1 MSIQE
6 LLTFDTED
14 SSTLLITEGLPDLT
28 FAETDPDKIMT
39 NLVAIYENFGGRTLS
54 PSDPVYLAFKVITY
68 GLVST
73 RQRIDYTGKQ
83 NLLAYARG
91 GALDHLG
98 VLVGTKRIDAMYAT
112 TTVKITLSETRS
124 TATIVPV
131 GTRITAGD
139 NVFFAL
145 SKDVTIAA
153 GELTA
158 SATATCLTAGTAGN
172 GYIPG
177 QIKTI
182 VDNVAFVKSIVN
194 TDTSSG
200 GAEEEADDQLRE
212 RIHIAPE
219 SFSSAGPP
227 GAYEY
232 HALSANSGIV
242 DIYVEGPE
250 ARAGER
256 PGEVDIYVLMDGGQ
270 LPGSGVLE
278 EVRVKCDD
286 KSVRPLT
293 DKVNVKAPTKKT
305 FNFAATY
312 YIAKSKETTQGSIQ
326 LAVSSAVNDYIV
338 WQRSKMGRDIEPT
351 ELIYRMRAAG
361 AKRVEPAFVHTVVGN
376 NEIAWADGQT
386 ITYGGL
392 EDD

>member
-1 MSIQE
+1 MNIQE

-14 SSTLLITEGLPDLT
+14 SSELLIKEGLPDLV

-39 NLVAIYENFGGRTLS
+39 NLVTIYENLGGRTLS
-54 PSDPVYLAFKVITY
+54 PSDPVYLTFKVIAY
-68 GLVST
+68 GFVAA

-83 NLLAYARG
+83 NLLAYARDS
-91 GALDHLG
+91 ALDHLG
-98 VLVGTKRIDAMYAT
+98 VLVGTSRIGAMYAN
-112 TTVKITLSETRS
+112 TTVQITLSETRS
-124 TATIVPV
+124 TATTVPA

-145 SKDVTIAA
+145 TKDVIIAP

-158 SATATCLTAGTAGN
+158 TATATCQTAGTVGN
-172 GYIPG
+172 GYLPG

-194 TDTSSG
+194 TDISSA
-200 GAEEEADDQLRE
+200 GAEKEIDDSFRE
-212 RIHIAPE
+212 RIHLAPE
-219 SFSSAGPP
+219 SFSSAGPS
-227 GAYEY
+227 GAYKY

-242 DIYVEGPE
+242 DIYVEAPE
-250 ARAGER
+250 DRSGSR
-256 PGEVDIYVLMDGGQ
+256 PGEVDIYVLMKGGQ
-270 LPGSGVLE
+270 LPNASVLE

-293 DKVNVKAPTKKT
+293 DKVNVKAPTKKP

-312 YIAKSKETTQGSIQ
+312 YIAKSNETTLGSIQ
-326 LAVSSAVNDYIV
+326 LAVTKAVNDYIV
-338 WQRSKMGRDIEPT
+338 WQKSKMGRDIEPT

-361 AKRVEPAFVHTVVGN
+361 AKRVEPAFVHTAVAN
-376 NEIAWADGQT
+376 NEIAWADSQT